1 MEARFSG
8 DANFNSASFSAD
20 ADFYG
25 IKFSVD
31 ASFNIATFKDYVHFG
46 CNSRSEAFVD
56 QTQLTFYSSRFE
68 KPDRVSYH
76 TLDLKPNGFVN
87 VDSRKFEFTD
97 VEFKCKLSATVH
109 DFSRKSCTVA
119 ESLQPNHI
127 NEFGPYRL
135 DATERHL
142 WRDGKTV
149 PLQPKVFDLLL
160 VLVERRVRLVE
171 KGVSSVGRRTFEK

>member
-25 IKFSVD
+25 VKFSVD

-46 CNSRSEAFVD
+46 CNSRSEAFGD

-68 KPDRVSYH
+68 KPDRVSFH

-97 VEFKCKLSATVH
+97 VEFLRVHHQHHNWHKKCRCHV
-109 DFSRKSCTVA
+109 C
-119 ESLQPNHI
+119 
-127 NEFGPYRL
+127 Y
-135 DATERHL
+135 
-142 WRDGKTV
+142 
-149 PLQPKVFDLLL
+149 
-160 VLVERRVRLVE
+160 
-171 KGVSSVGRRTFEK
+171 